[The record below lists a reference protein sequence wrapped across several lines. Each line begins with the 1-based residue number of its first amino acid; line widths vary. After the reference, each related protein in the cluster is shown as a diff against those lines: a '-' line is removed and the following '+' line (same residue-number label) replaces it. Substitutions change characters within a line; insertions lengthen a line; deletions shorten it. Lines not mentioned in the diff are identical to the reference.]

1 MKSINKTKI
10 GIGLLIIIV
19 VMQFFRID
27 QSNGE
32 VDISKDFIQM
42 TQPAGEVKMILTS
55 SCYDCH
61 SVRTEYP
68 WYANI
73 APVSWWIKHHVDEGS
88 EHLNFSVWG
97 DYSAKRQD
105 HKLEEI
111 IEEVEEGEM
120 PLKSYTW
127 MHAEAKLSDEQKSAL
142 IDWVKELRKS
152 YK

>member
-19 VMQFFRID
+19 VMQFFRVD

-32 VDISKDFIQM
+32 ANTSKDFIHM

-55 SCYDCH
+55 ACYDCH